1 MSVFRCRT
9 SPCKSQMFRS
19 GGIWSFSEGGCIL
32 SLSLWRSIFRG
43 LHICSSAHQTHW
55 AFWTFRTST
64 AGQKWTQKQSVIN
77 AHKRY
82 QIHYI
87 IYLPL
92 PKMTS
97 SSCMSFNRITIPI
110 PTFYWEIEDLFSLD
124 DLFIF
129 LAVLFFHTLPHLS
142 FYSNMFRH
150 FCQYTTKLIQ
160 QHSHDHPGGRNRT
173 VSRRSEAPASRSLIW
188 TDAWMTAA
196 V

>member
-82 QIHYI
+82 QIHY
-87 IYLPL
+87 YLFTITKNDIFVMYVIQQNNYTHTNVLLGNRRPIFL
-92 PKMTS
+92 RWSLHISCRIVLSYS
-97 SSCMSFNRITIPI
+97 SSFVFLFKHVSPFLSICNKVDPA
-110 PTFYWEIEDLFSLD
+110 TFSWPS
-124 DLFIF
+124 
-129 LAVLFFHTLPHLS
+129 
-142 FYSNMFRH
+142 
-150 FCQYTTKLIQ
+150 
-160 QHSHDHPGGRNRT
+160 GRTEPN
-173 VSRRSEAPASRSLIW
+173 SK
-188 TDAWMTAA
+188 
-196 V
+196 